1 MDFRLPEEIEAFR
14 ESVETFAS
22 RTLAEGAL
30 GRAHEAGF
38 PWDVAR
44 AMAKQGL
51 LGLTIPEKNGGQ
63 GASLLAAITAIQAVA
78 KHCPRSADVIQAGN
92 FGPIRTFAEYATPYQ
107 REKYLPGLLG
117 GETAIALGMT
127 EPEAG
132 SAVTD
137 LKTTATPSGDGYVIN
152 GTKVFGTH
160 SAEASVFLVYV
171 RFGPGVGGIGSV
183 LIDKGTPGF
192 AVGAPSEFMNGE
204 HWAQLYFEDCFIPA
218 EQVLLGAGGFKQQI
232 SGFNVERLGNASRS
246 IAVGRYAFDTA
257 VEHLKTREQFGR
269 PLAEFQGLQW
279 MLAEQAVA
287 LESAQLL
294 LLRAVAEADEGLPS
308 AYSTAVAK
316 YVANQAGYG
325 AANVAVQAMGGTG
338 FSQES
343 LVEYCFRRARGWM
356 IAGGS
361 TEILKNR
368 IAETVFDRRFSQ
380 RPPRTEAVQ
389 SVAADPTKGH

>member
-1 MDFRLPEEIEAFR
+1 MDFRLPDEIATFR
-14 ESVETFAS
+14 ESVEAFAS
-22 RTLAEGAL
+22 RNLAAGAL
-30 GRAHEAGF
+30 ERAHAADL

-44 AMAKQGL
+44 ALARQGL
-51 LGLTIPEKNGGQ
+51 LGLTIPEEKGGQ
-63 GASLLAAITAIQAVA
+63 GASLLAAVTAIQAIA
-78 KHCPRSADVIQAGN
+78 KYCPRSADVIQAGN
-92 FGPIRTFAEYATPYQ
+92 FGAIRTFAEYATDDQ
-107 REKYLPGLLG
+107 RERYLPSLLA
-117 GETAIALGMT
+117 GESVIGLGMS

-137 LKTTATPSGDGYVIN
+137 LTTTATQKGDGYVVR

-183 LIDKGTPGF
+183 LIDRDTPGLTVGTP
-192 AVGAPSEFMNGE
+192 SQFMNGE
-204 HWAQLYFEDCFIPA
+204 HWCQLYFEDCWIPA
-218 EQVLLGAGGFKQQI
+218 EQVLLGEGGFKRQI

-246 IAVGRYAFDTA
+246 IAVGRYAFDAA
-257 VEHLKTREQFGR
+257 VEHVKTREQFGR

-279 MLAEQAVA
+279 MFAEQAVQ

-294 LLRAVAEADEGLPS
+294 LHRAAAEADAALPS
-308 AYSTAVAK
+308 AYGTAVAK
-316 YVANQAGYG
+316 YAANQAGYG
-325 AANVAVQAMGGTG
+325 AANLAVQAMGGTG

-343 LVEYCFRRARGWM
+343 LVEYCFRRTRGWM

-361 TEILKNR
+361 TEVLKNR

-380 RPPRTEAVQ
+380 RPAPTEAKQGVR
-389 SVAADPTKGH
+389 